1 MKNVCTQTASVKK
14 ASSRPGLQGN
24 CEDTF
29 CINLVVL
36 PVQIVVT
43 FTSRKRAEDF
53 IFFFQVASWAVS
65 CSGIWSVVCMCS
77 ELNSLT
83 LLIVRVFFISAG
95 LWMGVG
101 DKTGLVAIRCGRWD
115 LPLHLEMRSIMKL
128 LIKKCI
134 LNF

>member
-1 MKNVCTQTASVKK
+1 
-14 ASSRPGLQGN
+14 
-24 CEDTF
+24 
-29 CINLVVL
+29 
-36 PVQIVVT
+36 
-43 FTSRKRAEDF
+43 
-53 IFFFQVASWAVS
+53 
-65 CSGIWSVVCMCS
+65 MCS